1 MKSQDEF
8 SELKAA
14 ALAATQGKWEMGAMP
29 VVGPFGAASHIMSLV
44 INTKGDSN
52 LVHAVAAGVLC
63 TAVTGTG
70 PNSEANARYI
80 ATASPAVA
88 LSLLANLEETRKENV
103 YFCNLNAQK
112 NERIAELE
120 AAQNEIGAKAV
131 EHIANVISEA
141 MNELSIIDR
150 MLYARNI
157 RIIQAAAAVIR
168 CEASRMR
175 NRKASS
181 YSVNTEDVNIGWLQK
196 ASQGDAE

>member
-1 MKSQDEF
+1 MKTKDEF

-14 ALAATQGKWEMGAMP
+14 ALAATQGKWEMGTMP

-80 ATASPAVA
+80 ATASPAVV
-88 LSLLANLEETRKENV
+88 LSLLAN
-103 YFCNLNAQK
+103 
-112 NERIAELE
+112 LE

-131 EHIANVISEA
+131 ERIANVISEA

-168 CEASRMR
+168 REASRMR

>member
-1 MKSQDEF
+1 MKTQDEF

-14 ALAATQGKWEMGAMP
+14 ALAATQGKWEMSAMP
-29 VVGPFGAASHIMSLV
+29 VVGLFGAASHIMSLV
-44 INTKGDSN
+44 INTKGNSN
-52 LVHAVAAGVLC
+52 LVHAVAAGDLC

-80 ATASPAVA
+80 ATASPAVV

-112 NERIAELE
+112 NECIAELE

-131 EHIANVISEA
+131 EYIANVISEA

-168 CEASRMR
+168 REASRMR